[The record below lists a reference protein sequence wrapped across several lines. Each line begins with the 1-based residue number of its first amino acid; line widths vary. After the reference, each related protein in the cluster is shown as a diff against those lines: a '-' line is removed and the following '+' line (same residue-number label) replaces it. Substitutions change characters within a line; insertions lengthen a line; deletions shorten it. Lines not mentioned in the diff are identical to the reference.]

1 MTSDDQTPG
10 RTAVA
15 RRPQELVRALLGVVD
30 ADLGCSQP
38 IPVRVYL
45 EVLTELGVS
54 EVACRATLS
63 RMAKKGA
70 LERSREGRSVAFRA
84 SPRTRDLLFRDR
96 ERILSSSPFE
106 HPGDGWTVLMF
117 SVPESRRDVRHRLR
131 TRLSWAGFG
140 PLGDGLWIAP
150 GSPDVDDVLIVVQ
163 DPADPGSSIT
173 VFDAVPRLPTRAE
186 DVVAQAWNLP
196 AVRGE
201 HDTFLQEWEAVE
213 ESELERV
220 GHPLGAERGLDPA
233 PSSRP
238 RPSRSLSPPR
248 LARREID
255 SDLSPALRAARPS
268 GAQSVHGP
276 RLSRRIERTRRTF
289 RAAYRRDRRFEL

>member
-70 LERSREGRSVAFRA
+70 LERSLEGRSVAFRA

-213 ESELERV
+213 ESELSALATLSALSVDWIRLLRVDPGLPARYLPHDWPAGRSTATYRRHYER
-220 GHPLGAERGLDPA
+220 LGP
-233 PSSRP
+233 
-238 RPSRSLSPPR
+238 
-248 LARREID
+248 
-255 SDLSPALRAARPS
+255 AARS
-268 GAQSVHGP
+268 QFTALG
-276 RLSRRIERTRRTF
+276 
-289 RAAYRRDRRFEL
+289 